1 MHVNRGQNHVE
12 GTVFVE
18 GECCGEANRQLGLGG
33 DQECGDKS
41 QLRRFCALVGLC
53 VLMGIRDK
61 EKLQVL
67 IAVKMQRGLQ
77 SSVY

>member
-1 MHVNRGQNHVE
+1 MLVA
-12 GTVFVE
+12 

-41 QLRRFCALVGLC
+41 QLRRFRALLGLC

-61 EKLQVL
+61 EKLQML
-67 IAVKMQRGLQ
+67 IAVKMHRGLLYGP
-77 SSVY
+77 VCTEGTRH